1 MPVSESYG
9 DVNTVY
15 SDEEWASRLRMAGC
29 GPYLMTEE
37 MMQPEKETKMSM
49 MWGVK
54 ADDTCETARQL
65 SGVRETLAQHQTQA
79 ALQQQ
84 IAIQEMYQ
92 GQSESEKSRAN
103 WQNLLN
109 AGAQIMA
116 STSGRDIFS
125 DSAMKISNS
134 TVPPLSADRVA
145 FLEARLR
152 ELEAL
157 LAEDRKQLRA
167 VLAASEETGN
177 HDYIGPV
184 SDGKAVADPVH
195 ENFHRAV
202 GDVLSGKVMHE
213 ARKQMQEALKTA
225 PRDVEPKS
233 LPAKALRLPS
243 MEKGV
248 RL

>member
-1 MPVSESYG
+1 MPVSETYG

-15 SDEEWASRLRMAGC
+15 SDEEWASRLLMAGC

-65 SGVRETLAQHQTQA
+65 SGVRETQS

-84 IAIQEMYQ
+84 VAMQAMLHTSQQPTLANVGADLPPRYQ
-92 GQSESEKSRAN
+92 
-103 WQNLLN
+103 WQ
-109 AGAQIMA
+109 IEA
-116 STSGRDIFS
+116 SSDRFIFS

-134 TVPPLSADRVA
+134 PAPPPHSDRVF
-145 FLEARLR
+145 FLEARVR
-152 ELEAL
+152 ELEAV
-157 LAEDRKQLRA
+157 LRA
-167 VLAASEETGN
+167 ADDVRRLESALSAAEETGN

-233 LPAKALRLPS
+233 LPAKAMRLPS